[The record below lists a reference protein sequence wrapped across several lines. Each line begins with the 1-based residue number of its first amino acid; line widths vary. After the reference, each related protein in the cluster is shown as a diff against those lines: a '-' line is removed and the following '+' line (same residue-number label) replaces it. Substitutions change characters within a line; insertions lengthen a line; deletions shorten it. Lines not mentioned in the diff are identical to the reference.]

1 MTDNVSEVLNGDPD
15 LGETPADATEVTQTL
30 ATVEPAEPVEDQH
43 VADPGSALI
52 DCA

>member
-1 MTDNVSEVLNGDPD
+1 MSEVLNGDPD
-15 LGETPADATEVTQTL
+15 PGETPADATEVTQTL
-30 ATVEPAEPVEDQH
+30 ATVEPVEDQH